1 MEDAKS
7 VLAVL
12 RKKYTHSCPEM
23 LIVLE
28 LQGFSSITTIMRH
41 WSWTSRFIKSAQVH
55 PVVCTS
61 WDWLGIR
68 AGVHGALQRL
78 HRNKYCME
86 QLTSPR
92 RIPVRYYT
100 TTSWQHV
107 CWWLLNTNRSK
118 ARHSETTVAVQWEG
132 KWVNNTHIHTDSNR
146 QLNWHTYLSQQFLGS
161 FPVCYILSRKTTKL
175 FMKASIYDSMV
186 CTVQ

>member
-7 VLAVL
+7 VLVVL
-12 RKKYTHSCPEM
+12 RKKNTHSESWNADSF
-23 LIVLE
+23 
-28 LQGFSSITTIMRH
+28 GAMRTFLSKPPL
-41 WSWTSRFIKSAQVH
+41 WGTDLWTSRFIKSAQVH

-61 WDWLGIR
+61 WEWLGIG
-68 AGVHGALQRL
+68 AGVHATLPRL

-92 RIPVRYYT
+92 RKLSDITPQYHGNMDADD
-100 TTSWQHV
+100 SWIQIE
-107 CWWLLNTNRSK
+107 
-118 ARHSETTVAVQWEG
+118 ARPDIQKLPLQFSGRESGWI
-132 KWVNNTHIHTDSNR
+132 THTHTDSNR

-175 FMKASIYDSMV
+175 FMKASIYDSVV

>member
-1 MEDAKS
+1 MPNQCWLCWEKE
-7 VLAVL
+7 
-12 RKKYTHSCPEM
+12 KKKHILSPEM

-28 LQGFSSITTIMRH
+28 LRGFSSITTIMGRC
-41 WSWTSRFIKSAQVH
+41 SWTSRFIKSAQVN

-61 WDWLGIR
+61 WDWLGIG
-68 AGVHGALQRL
+68 AGVHATLQCL
-78 HRNKYCME
+78 HRNRYCME

-118 ARHSETTVAVQWEG
+118 ARHSETTAAVQWEG
-132 KWVNNTHIHTDSNR
+132 KWVNNTHTGSNR
-146 QLNWHTYLSQQFLGS
+146 QLSWHTYLSQQFLGS

-175 FMKASIYDSMV
+175 FMKASIYDNMV